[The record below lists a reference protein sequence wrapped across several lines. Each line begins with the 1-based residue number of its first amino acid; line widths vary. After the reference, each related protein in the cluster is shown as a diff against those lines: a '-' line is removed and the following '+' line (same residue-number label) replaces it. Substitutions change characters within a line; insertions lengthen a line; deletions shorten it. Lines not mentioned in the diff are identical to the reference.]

1 MLSDRCGELI
11 ARMGASW
18 SVIGWTIFGLLFL
31 GPYILYGLMS
41 PPGLLAAMLALW
53 GLLAIWWVMD
63 GMDQQLSPGQW
74 IAGVVL
80 MVISR
85 LPLGGLIFPVLWV
98 LYWTRV
104 RE

>member
-1 MLSDRCGELI
+1 MLSDRCGGLI
-11 ARMGASW
+11 ARMGNSW
-18 SVIGWTIFGLLFL
+18 SVIGWGIFGLLFV
-31 GPYILYGLMS
+31 GPFLLYGLLS
-41 PPGLLAAMLALW
+41 AAGILAAMLALW

-63 GMDQQLSPGQW
+63 GIDQQLSAGQW

-80 MVISR
+80 LVISR
-85 LPLGGLIFPVLWV
+85 LPMGGLIFRVLWV